1 MENAALKERLLQY
14 SKDILLPGD
23 FHDQLAPAIMGYADM
38 LLDHFGLD
46 GTTGRAHVQTQYGNA
61 IGTFWAAR
69 CIREVLRTQRFIRAL
84 YAAVYN
90 GLEQHKRPVHVL
102 YAGTGPFA
110 ALALPV
116 MMMLKPEDV
125 QFTFLEINTG
135 SIEIL
140 KDVID
145 LFGLRAYVKDIHECD
160 ASLWEISASQIDIVI
175 SETMNTALFAEP
187 QLAIMLNLASQLPKE
202 VVFLPEEIRVSL
214 CKKSKDPQQ
223 PERIAELIRFNAE
236 MMYAIIDKSEGR
248 NWVFEDQ
255 RVSVQLSAGEQLHY
269 LTEIRVDEGN
279 VLNLNDSSLNLLL
292 KLKMEKKDGLVNL
305 NFRYNLGEKPGFI
318 VTELG

>member
-23 FHDQLAPAIMGYADM
+23 FHDKLAPAIMGYADM

-61 IGTFWAAR
+61 IGTFWAGR

-84 YAAVYN
+84 HAAVCD
-90 GLEQHKRPVHVL
+90 GLEQHRKPVHVL

-125 QFTFLEINTG
+125 QFTFLEINAE

-140 KDVID
+140 NEVLD
-145 LFGLRAYVKDIHECD
+145 LFDLRAYVKDIHECD
-160 ASLWEISASQIDIVI
+160 ASLWEISASEIDIVI

-202 VVFLPEEIRVSL
+202 VVFLPQEIKVSL
-214 CKKSKDPQQ
+214 GKKSKDPQQ
-223 PERIAELIRFNAE
+223 PERIAELINFNTE
-236 MMYAIIDKSEGR
+236 MMHAIIEKSKDR
-248 NWVFEDQ
+248 DWVFENQ
-255 RVSVQLSAGEQLHY
+255 PVQVQLSAREQLYY

-292 KLKMEKKDGLVNL
+292 RLKMEKKEGTLNL
-305 NFRYNLGEKPGFI
+305 NFKYNLGKKPGFV
-318 VTELG
+318 VTELI